1 MLSVQKAYS
10 GNQNLSSKCKEDKI
24 IFIMKLKFILET
36 KINIQ
41 QISQPLGHTTK
52 TYVFIYH
59 VPLATEK
66 PANVP
71 FRLNA
76 RLRL

>member
-1 MLSVQKAYS
+1 MLTVQKAYS
-10 GNQNLSSKCKEDKI
+10 VNRNLSSKKDKI

-36 KINIQ
+36 NINIQ

-71 FRLNA
+71 FCLNA
-76 RLRL
+76 RVRL

>member
-1 MLSVQKAYS
+1 
-10 GNQNLSSKCKEDKI
+10 
-24 IFIMKLKFILET
+24 MKLKFILET

-76 RLRL
+76 RVRL

>member
-1 MLSVQKAYS
+1 
-10 GNQNLSSKCKEDKI
+10 
-24 IFIMKLKFILET
+24 MKLKFILET
-36 KINIQ
+36 NINIQ

-52 TYVFIYH
+52 TYVFIYP

-71 FRLNA
+71 FHLNA
-76 RLRL
+76 RVRL